1 MRLTFITH
9 SSFLLE
15 GEKAALLFDYYGE
28 GVLPETDKPL
38 YILSSH
44 FHHDHYNKCIFE
56 LNAESY
62 ILSDTIKLKEIPEEK
77 RKITTRVHEGE
88 RINNGYFTV
97 KTFGSTDC
105 GISFYITLD
114 NKHIYFA
121 GDNNIWYWDEEDE
134 HMKSDF
140 FKMIDGMDSVDIAFL
155 PVDPRLEENAFL
167 TIEAF
172 DKIYSPDIIIP
183 MHMWKDY
190 SIAAKAKEHL
200 NKVLLINHENQIEEI

>member
-9 SSFLLE
+9 SAFLLE
-15 GEKAALLFDYYGE
+15 GDKAALLFDYYGE
-28 GVLPETDKPL
+28 GTLPKTEKPL
-38 YILSSH
+38 YVLSSH
-44 FHHDHYNKCIFE
+44 FHKDHYNSCIFNI
-56 LNAESY
+56 NAAGY
-62 ILSDTIKLKEIPEEK
+62 ILSDTIKLKDIPENK
-77 RKITTRVHEGE
+77 RGITVRVHEGE
-88 RINNGYFTV
+88 KMNNDCFTI

-114 NKHIYFA
+114 KKNIYFA

-134 HMKSDF
+134 HMKEDF
-140 FKMIDGMDSVDIAFL
+140 FKAIEGMGSVDIAFL
-155 PVDPRLEENAFL
+155 PVDPRLKENAFL

-190 SIAAKAKEHL
+190 SISEKAKEHVE
-200 NKVLLINHENQIEEI
+200 KVLLITHDNQTEEL